1 MIPTV
6 LYFVNK
12 SDVQDED
19 LITTVGDNGHK
30 LRITVYNTYPE
41 KVVMANCARVTSRDH
56 YATNGIVHIVDK
68 VKTSVLIFK
77 YKKDIC
83 NSRFHLFSLRLCFR
97 LLAPSPTWW
106 RMTLS

>member
-1 MIPTV
+1 MVMIPTV

-68 VKTSVLIFK
+68 VNL
-77 YKKDIC
+77 
-83 NSRFHLFSLRLCFR
+83 
-97 LLAPSPTWW
+97 SPNFQI
-106 RMTLS
+106 